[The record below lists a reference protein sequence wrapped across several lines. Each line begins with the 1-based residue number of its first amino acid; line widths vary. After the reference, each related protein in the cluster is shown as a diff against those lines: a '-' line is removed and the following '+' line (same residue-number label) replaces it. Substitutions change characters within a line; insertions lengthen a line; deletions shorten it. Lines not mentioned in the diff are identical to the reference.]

1 MGYSPWG
8 PKESDMPEQLNNHM
22 KLVTTAFDSDL
33 NDNIS
38 RLGVTSGDPCS
49 IC

>member
-8 PKESDMPEQLNNHM
+8 PKESDMTEQLNNHI
-22 KLVTTAFDSDL
+22 KLVTTASNSDL

-38 RLGVTSGDPCS
+38 RLGVTRGDPCF